1 VIYLSHVRNIS
12 HKGGLKIMN
21 ALNERF
27 RKPLSLKTAI
37 GYNNI
42 IWGISLILS
51 AASYSFSNVIVRV
64 LVSAF
69 SVFMTVVVLA
79 TFLHKKDA
87 ADEMYLKHIGR
98 ASYNA
103 LNFTILLLVLLSFLS
118 PILQLKFSME
128 QVLCFAAGIGS
139 ILQGIF
145 FIQYESHVYEED
157 EEC

>member
-1 VIYLSHVRNIS
+1 
-12 HKGGLKIMN
+12 MN

-98 ASYNA
+98 ASYRR
-103 LNFTILLLVLLSFLS
+103 
-118 PILQLKFSME
+118 E
-128 QVLCFAAGIGS
+128 
-139 ILQGIF
+139 
-145 FIQYESHVYEED
+145 
-157 EEC
+157 

>member
-1 VIYLSHVRNIS
+1 
-12 HKGGLKIMN
+12 MN

-128 QVLCFAAGIGS
+128 QVLYFAAGIGS